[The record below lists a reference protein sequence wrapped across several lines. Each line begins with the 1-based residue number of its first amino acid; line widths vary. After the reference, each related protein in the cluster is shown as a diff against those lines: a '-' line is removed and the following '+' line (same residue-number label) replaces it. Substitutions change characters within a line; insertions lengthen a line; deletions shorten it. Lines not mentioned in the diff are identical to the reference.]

1 MNFDRLAFQYFKQL
15 KIMGTPVTI
24 RRVSLGSVDPESGV
38 FIETAPVDHETTGVL
53 TSINQE
59 YWQGVSITTNEIQA
73 IISAESLNG
82 FTPGV
87 SDRLEVGENEYMI
100 KQVKPI
106 APAGKALAYRLLVS
120 I

>member
-1 MNFDRLAFQYFKQL
+1 MKFDSLIYQYFRQL
-15 KIMGTPVTI
+15 KSMGTPVTI

-38 FIETAPVDHETTGVL
+38 FIETAPVEHDTVGVL

-82 FTPGV
+82 FKPGV
-87 SDRLEVGENEYMI
+87 SDRLEVGETVYMI
-100 KQVKPI
+100 KQIKPI
-106 APAGKALAYRLLVS
+106 APAGKALAYRFLVTK
-120 I
+120 

>member
-1 MNFDRLAFQYFKQL
+1 MNFDRLAFQYFRQL

-24 RRVSLGSVDPESGV
+24 QRVSLGQVDPESGV
-38 FIETAPVDHETTGVL
+38 FIETTPVDHDTVGIL

-59 YWQGVSITTNEIQA
+59 YWRGATITSDQLQA

-82 FTPGV
+82 FKPGV
-87 SDRLEVGENEYMI
+87 SDRLEVGGNIYII

-106 APAGKALAYRLLVS
+106 APAGVALAYRLLVS
-120 I
+120 T

>member
-1 MNFDRLAFQYFKQL
+1 MKFDRLAFQYFKQL

-24 RRVSLGSVDPESGV
+24 QRVSLGSVDPQSGV
-38 FIETAPVDHETTGVL
+38 FIETTPVDYDTVGIL

-59 YWQGVSITTNEIQA
+59 YWRGATITSDQLQA

-87 SDRLEVGENEYMI
+87 SDRLEVGENTYII

-106 APAGKALAYRLLVS
+106 APSGVALAYRLLVS
-120 I
+120 T